1 MKRKFDIEGMTCASC
16 QLTVEKAVKK
26 LGIEN
31 VNVSLLT
38 NTLEISNNDIS
49 DKEIIAA
56 IENSGYKAFSRRN
69 NKSEEKNINPK
80 EKFDKEL
87 KNIKNRLKTSIPLMV
102 ILMYVAMG
110 EMVNLPYPNI
120 LNGYEGAGIFAFLQ
134 LIFALPIIY
143 VNRIYFQNGFKSLFK
158 LHPNMD
164 SLVAIGSF
172 SAIIYGIFASFMIF
186 YGLGQKDEKM
196 VMMYHHDLYYEAATM
211 ILTLITFGKYLEIR
225 SKSKTTDAINKL
237 IELKP
242 DKVKVVIGDK
252 IIEKSVDEINIG
264 DLIKVS
270 PGERIA
276 VDGILIEGKSNI
288 DKSAITGESIPV
300 EVDINDEILS
310 GFVNMNGSFIMK
322 TKNVGSETTISK
334 IISLMEEASA
344 TKAPISKLADKIS
357 GIFVPIVILISVLS
371 FVVWLLLG
379 YDLTFAL
386 SVSIGVL
393 VISCPCALGLATPVA
408 MMVAN
413 GKAAEQGILVK
424 NSEAL
429 EILSKINT
437 IVFDKTGTITEGKP
451 QITDIYFADGLD
463 KQNILDIA
471 YSLELNSEHPLSKP
485 FNNLDA
491 KKINVFNFKSISGN
505 GIEAEIEQE
514 KYFIGNKK
522 LLLDT
527 FKLNDEIKLLYE
539 NLSKQGKTVVF
550 LFNEKNILAIFGIAD
565 VIKNSSVEAI
575 DRIKNL
581 GINTVML
588 TGDNK
593 FVAEEIAK
601 NVGINDVK
609 SELLPQ
615 DKDKVVENYQLNQ
628 KVAMVGDGINDA
640 PALMRAD
647 IGIAIADGTDIAIE
661 SADLVLTKSNLYDI
675 VNAIKLSKRTLK
687 IIKENLFWA
696 FIYNVISIPLAM
708 GVFYP
713 SFGIKLNPMIAA
725 FAMSMSSVFV
735 VTNSLRLRNF
745 KYEYREKNEKQDLS
759 NYINYGRIN
768 LYTNYKDDK
777 EYRMEERR
785 LNIEGM
791 SCGHCKKAVETALS
805 RIAKDLEVSLEDKY
819 AIVKVSKDV
828 ADDTL
833 ITAVE
838 EAGYEV
844 VSVE

>member
-38 NTLEISNNDIS
+38 NTLEISNSNIL

-87 KNIKNRLKTSIPLMV
+87 KNIKNRLKISIPLMI

-120 LNGYEGAGIFAFLQ
+120 LNGYEGAGMFAFLQ

-172 SAIIYGIFASFMIF
+172 SAIIYGIFASFIIF

-237 IELKP
+237 IELQP

-264 DLIKVS
+264 DLIKVL

-276 VDGILIEGKSNI
+276 VDGILVEGKSNI

-310 GFVNMNGSFIMK
+310 GSVNMNGSFIMK
-322 TKNVGSETTISK
+322 VKNVGSETTISK

-357 GIFVPIVILISVLS
+357 GIFVPIVILISLLL

-485 FNNLDA
+485 FNKLDA
-491 KKINVFNFKSISGN
+491 KKLNVFNFKSISGN
-505 GIEAEIEQE
+505 GIEAEIEKE
-514 KYFIGNKK
+514 KYFIGNEK

-527 FKLNDEIKLLYE
+527 FKLNDEIKILYE
-539 NLSKQGKTVVF
+539 TLSKQGKTVVF
-550 LFNEKNILAIFGIAD
+550 LFNEKNILAIFAIAD
-565 VIKNSSVEAI
+565 VIKNTSVDAISS
-575 DRIKNL
+575 IKNL

-661 SADLVLTKSNLYDI
+661 SADLVLTKSNLFDI
-675 VNAIKLSKRTLK
+675 VNAINLSKRTLK

-708 GVFYP
+708 GIFYP
-713 SFGIKLNPMIAA
+713 IFGIKLNPMIAA

-735 VTNSLRLRNF
+735 VTN
-745 KYEYREKNEKQDLS
+745 
-759 NYINYGRIN
+759 
-768 LYTNYKDDK
+768 
-777 EYRMEERR
+777 
-785 LNIEGM
+785 
-791 SCGHCKKAVETALS
+791 
-805 RIAKDLEVSLEDKY
+805 
-819 AIVKVSKDV
+819 
-828 ADDTL
+828 
-833 ITAVE
+833 
-838 EAGYEV
+838 
-844 VSVE
+844 

>member
-16 QLTVEKAVKK
+16 QLTVEKTVKK

-38 NTLEISNNDIS
+38 NTLEISNSDIS

-56 IENSGYKAFSRRN
+56 IENSGYRAFSRRN

-87 KNIKNRLKTSIPLMV
+87 KNIKNRLKISIPLMI

-120 LNGYEGAGIFAFLQ
+120 LNGYEGAGMFAFLQ

-237 IELKP
+237 IELQP

-264 DLIKVS
+264 DLIKVF

-276 VDGILIEGKSNI
+276 VDGILVEGKSNI

-300 EVDINDEILS
+300 EVDVNDEILS
-310 GFVNMNGSFIMK
+310 GSVNMNGSFIMK
-322 TKNVGSETTISK
+322 AKNVGSETTISK
-334 IISLMEEASA
+334 IISLMEEVSA

-357 GIFVPIVILISVLS
+357 GIFVPIVILISSLS

-514 KYFIGNKK
+514 KYFIGNEK

-527 FKLNDEIKLLYE
+527 FNLNDEIKILYE

-550 LFNEKNILAIFGIAD
+550 LFNEKNILAIFAIAD
-565 VIKNSSVEAI
+565 VIKNSSFEAI
-575 DRIKNL
+575 ERIKNL

-615 DKDKVVENYQLNQ
+615 DKDKVVENYKLNQ

-696 FIYNVISIPLAM
+696 FIYNVFSIPLAM

-745 KYEYREKNEKQDLS
+745 KYEYREKKEKQDLS

-805 RIAKDLEVSLEDKY
+805 RIAKDVEVSLEDKY

-844 VSVE
+844 VSVK

>member
-38 NTLEISNNDIS
+38 NTLEISNSNIL

-87 KNIKNRLKTSIPLMV
+87 KNIKNRLKISIPLMI

-120 LNGYEGAGIFAFLQ
+120 LNGYEGAGMFAFLQ

-172 SAIIYGIFASFMIF
+172 SAIIYGIFASFIIF

-237 IELKP
+237 IELQP

-264 DLIKVS
+264 DLIKVL

-276 VDGILIEGKSNI
+276 VDGILVEGKSNI

-310 GFVNMNGSFIMK
+310 GSVNMNGSFIMK
-322 TKNVGSETTISK
+322 VKNVGSETTISK

-357 GIFVPIVILISVLS
+357 GIFVPIVILISLLL

-485 FNNLDA
+485 FNKLDA
-491 KKINVFNFKSISGN
+491 KKLNVFNFKSISGN
-505 GIEAEIEQE
+505 GIEAEIEKE
-514 KYFIGNKK
+514 KYFIGNEK

-527 FKLNDEIKLLYE
+527 FKLNDEIKILYE
-539 NLSKQGKTVVF
+539 TLSKQGKTVVF
-550 LFNEKNILAIFGIAD
+550 LFNEKNILAIFAIAD
-565 VIKNSSVEAI
+565 VIKNTSVDAISS
-575 DRIKNL
+575 IKNL

-661 SADLVLTKSNLYDI
+661 SADLVLTKSNLFDI
-675 VNAIKLSKRTLK
+675 VNAINLSKRTLK

-708 GVFYP
+708 GIFYP
-713 SFGIKLNPMIAA
+713 IFGIKLNPMIAA

-735 VTNSLRLRNF
+735 VTNSLRLMNF

-805 RIAKDLEVSLEDKY
+805 RIAKDVEVSLEDKY